1 MSPKAFRRSKL
12 WDQSA
17 HEDRGFLPGLAH
29 MVMEQARACEVDTEE
44 SDKVEAEIQEDYKTK
59 LY

>member
-1 MSPKAFRRSKL
+1 MK
-12 WDQSA
+12 
-17 HEDRGFLPGLAH
+17 FLPGLAH
-29 MVMEQARACEVDTEE
+29 MVMEQARACEVDTDE